1 MKQLLS
7 SHTALLSRRGYR
19 LALLA
24 LVTVALLTATSTWLF
39 PTAKAHASSSEYKVW
54 CGSWDP
60 NPANTTDKQIVPRTI
75 KSYPGDGSVVE
86 FDGGRLW
93 FLLHKALVCRS
104 LRLAARCP
112 VHLWLDKA
120 TSPCRCLNHYGLS
133 TTTLSNHR
141 GHPVVLDTFP
151 LLSTRPWRYRHDEA
165 MQ

>member
-60 NPANTTDKQIVPRTI
+60 NPANTTDKKIIPGTQKVAQPPTNSLVETDQGYYQGTLYYWANLSQAPVGQQVAFIWQSTGDHKWYQCGDSHGYNAATVHAGSSDTWTAGVPA
-75 KSYPGDGSVVE
+75 SQVE
-86 FDGGRLW
+86 NFGYLW
-93 FLLHKALVCRS
+93 WHA
-104 LRLAARCP
+104 
-112 VHLWLDKA
+112 
-120 TSPCRCLNHYGLS
+120 
-133 TTTLSNHR
+133 
-141 GHPVVLDTFP
+141 
-151 LLSTRPWRYRHDEA
+151 
-165 MQ
+165 